1 MRRILNNER
10 GVTAVLTALFMVFII
25 GFAAIAID
33 YGNLVWHR
41 RMLQSAVDAAVLAA
55 AQSLPSETSKAQETA
70 ALFLAANAP
79 GAVIQDISFQNG
91 NKKITLT
98 ASWDT
103 EMYLARIFSPETVK
117 TLEALGA
124 AEKTSP
130 LAGYDYALFSGN
142 YHDLTFTSNANKNI
156 FTGDVHS
163 NSLLSGSA
171 TVNGNVTANGAIDSK
186 MIITGLA
193 DDDYGTIQMPDFHN
207 LISDSPLFPEVLIG
221 YGATYDSGS
230 NLYEISASDLN
241 QAFLANPGATF
252 YIDGNI
258 KVNGSGVNAT
268 GCLFADGDIDF
279 DGSGVV
285 MDSTESLCLASLY
298 GDLTFNGANGN
309 FNGILYAGTGTVNLN
324 GTGSEITGSVIG
336 ETVDNNG
343 GFKIT
348 YDSSKDDV
356 LPDVNIKLVE

>member
-10 GVTAVLTALFMVFII
+10 GATAVLTALFMVFII
-25 GFAAIAID
+25 GFAAIAVD
-33 YGNLVWHR
+33 YGNLVLHR
-41 RMLQSAVDAAVLAA
+41 RTLQSAVDAAVLAA
-55 AQSLPSETSKAQETA
+55 AQNLPSETVAAQETV
-70 ALFLAANAP
+70 ALYLEENAP
-79 GAVIQDISFQNG
+79 GAVILDISFQNC

-103 EMYLARIFSPETVK
+103 EMYLARIFSSKTVE

-130 LAGYDYALFSGN
+130 LLGYDYALFSGN
-142 YHDLTFTSNANKNI
+142 YQDLTFTSNANKNV

-163 NSLLSGSA
+163 NSVISGSA
-171 TVNGNVTANGAIDSK
+171 TVNGNVTANGVIDSK
-186 MIITGLA
+186 MIINGEA
-193 DDDYGTIQMPDFHN
+193 DDDYGTLQMPDFSN
-207 LISDSPLFPEVLIG
+207 LISDSAISPEVLID
-221 YGATYDSGS
+221 YGAAYDSGS
-230 NLYEISASDLN
+230 NLYQISASDLN
-241 QAFLANPGATF
+241 QAFLAYPGATF

-258 KVNGSGVNAT
+258 KVNGSGVNVT
-268 GCLFADGDIDF
+268 GCMVAEGDIDF

-285 MDSTESLCLASLY
+285 MDSTEALCLASLY

-309 FNGILYAGTGTVNLN
+309 FNGILYAGTGTVKLN

-348 YDSSKDDV
+348 YDSDKVDD
-356 LPDVNIKLVE
+356 LPPVNIRLVE